1 MRLLLDTHVAI
12 WSVTALHRIPPH
24 VREIIRD
31 PRSSVYVSTVSMW
44 EIGIKNT
51 QSRRDP
57 VPYSSRTAATHFAE
71 AGYEII
77 PLTPEHSFEFEDVAM
92 HHTDPFDR
100 MLVAQARCE
109 SLRLLTHDA
118 KLAAYGD
125 PVMSF

>member
-12 WSVTALHRIPPH
+12 WSVTALYRIPPH
-24 VREIIRD
+24 VREIIKD
-31 PRSSVYVSTVSMW
+31 PLSLVCVSAVSLW
-44 EIGIKNT
+44 EIGIKTT
-51 QSRRDP
+51 QGRRDP

-71 AGYEII
+71 AGYEML
-77 PLTPEHSFEFEDVAM
+77 PLAPEHAFEFEAVAV

-118 KLAAYGD
+118 KLADYGD
-125 PVMSF
+125 PIMLF